1 MSVDIAQSFQ
11 WPMSPF
17 CNASMNTNPVTM
29 KDGVWTLKNSL
40 YGEQLFGFVYDN
52 LDIGGRSWRGIVAD
66 LKAKQ
71 KSQHFGLDMPFVSFA
86 DPNLGWIEESTT
98 YLKKC
103 TDSDHFIPAR

>member
-1 MSVDIAQSFQ
+1 
-11 WPMSPF
+11 
-17 CNASMNTNPVTM
+17 MNTNPVTM